1 MQRRDFCLAPL
12 AALAACAAAPHAT
25 ADSALQ
31 GRVWDARA
39 RRFIA
44 PEEARALLAGAQVAL
59 LGETHDN
66 PVHHEIQRSI
76 LERMVRSG
84 RRPALAMEQI
94 DTEWQGDVDRA
105 LSQEAT
111 AQSIEKAGR
120 VSRGWSW
127 PLYAPLVTL
136 AIESGLPVVALNL
149 SRERTRRIIA
159 QGLDALG
166 PGEAQRLALDRTWN
180 RGRNALLRRE
190 IVEGH
195 CGEDSPIVDKLVDV
209 QRAKDAVM
217 ADRILAH
224 AARGVAAI
232 LGRGHARRDL
242 DVPLYLAARAP
253 QLRALSLGLTEVDPD
268 ARTLEDYPDAQSG
281 RFDLVW
287 FTPRAER
294 EDPCASF
301 KGLPAAR

>member
-44 PEEARALLAGAQVAL
+44 PEEARALLAGAEVAL

-166 PGEAQRLALDRTWN
+166 SGEAQRLALDRTWN

>member
-12 AALAACAAAPHAT
+12 AALAACAAAPGA
-25 ADSALQ
+25 APDAALQ
-31 GRVWDARA
+31 GRVWDTRS

-44 PEEARALLAGAQVAL
+44 PQQARSLLAGAQVAL

-66 PVHHEIQRSI
+66 PVHHGIQRSI

-94 DTEWQGDVDRA
+94 DTEWQHDVDLA
-105 LSQEAT
+105 ISQGAT

-136 AIESGLPVVALNL
+136 AIESGLPVVALNV

-166 PGEAQRLALDRTWN
+166 SGETRRLALDRTWN
-180 RGRNALLRRE
+180 PERSTLLRRE

-195 CGEDSPIVDKLVDV
+195 CGEDSPIIDKLVDV

-224 AARGVAAI
+224 AGRGVAAI

-253 QLRALSLGLTEVDPD
+253 QLRVLSLGLTEVDPD
-268 ARTLEDYPDAQSG
+268 AHTLEDYPDAQPG

>member
-12 AALAACAAAPHAT
+12 AALAACAAPMAAPDA
-25 ADSALQ
+25 ALQ
-31 GRVWDARA
+31 GRVWDTRA
-39 RRFIA
+39 RRFIG
-44 PEEARALLAGAQVAL
+44 PGEARALLAGAQVAL

-94 DTEWQGDVDRA
+94 DTEWQDDVDRVR
-105 LSQEAT
+105 SQGAT
-111 AQSIEKAGR
+111 AQSIERAGH
-120 VSRGWSW
+120 VSHGWSW

-136 AIESGLPVVALNL
+136 AIESRLPIVALNL

-159 QGLDALG
+159 EGFDALG
-166 PGEAQRLALDRTWN
+166 NGEARRLALDRTWN
-180 RGRNALLRRE
+180 GERNALLRRE

-232 LGRGHARRDL
+232 LGRGPARRDL
-242 DVPLYLAARAP
+242 DVPLYLVARAP
-253 QLRALSLGLTEVDPD
+253 QLRVLSLGLTEVDPD
-268 ARTLEDYPDAQSG
+268 ARTIEDYADAQPG